1 MFRQATNKVFIEGI
15 LSEINLEKRNYTN
28 KSGEPTE
35 AIGGNIKVL
44 VEQGE
49 ATYEVPVYMF
59 ANRYTL
65 AGKENSA
72 YNSIKTVMDEYS
84 SIAAVGKD
92 AADRIR
98 IGSGVV
104 KMNDFVGRNG
114 EIVSQPR
121 VHASFV
127 SKVLRNFTPKA
138 EFELEVV
145 FQDALRVV
153 DRDGVELDPPKL
165 KVNAIVPGYTA
176 PSASVM
182 NLEVVPLI
190 AYSPVAINAIEQNW
204 EKGKTYKV
212 FGRLNFTSVVREVT
226 EEVGF
231 GDPVVKTYTNSIS
244 EFVIEKGSTVPLDEE
259 YAFNVNDIREGMAA
273 RKSRLEAKKLEGVK
287 VNKIDAKPEL
297 GNFKKTTGPIGEI
310 IPPQKPISKIDDL
323 GF

>member
-35 AIGGNIKVL
+35 AIGGNIKIL

-165 KVNAIVPGYTA
+165 KVNAI
-176 PSASVM
+176 
-182 NLEVVPLI
+182 N
-190 AYSPVAINAIEQNW
+190 
-204 EKGKTYKV
+204 
-212 FGRLNFTSVVREVT
+212 
-226 EEVGF
+226 
-231 GDPVVKTYTNSIS
+231 
-244 EFVIEKGSTVPLDEE
+244 
-259 YAFNVNDIREGMAA
+259 
-273 RKSRLEAKKLEGVK
+273 
-287 VNKIDAKPEL
+287 
-297 GNFKKTTGPIGEI
+297 
-310 IPPQKPISKIDDL
+310 
-323 GF
+323 